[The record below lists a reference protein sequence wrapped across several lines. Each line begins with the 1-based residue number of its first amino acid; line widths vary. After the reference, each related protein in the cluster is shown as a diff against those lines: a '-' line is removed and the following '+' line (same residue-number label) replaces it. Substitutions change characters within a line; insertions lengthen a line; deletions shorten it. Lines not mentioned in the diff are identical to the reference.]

1 MNSGSLLSLS
11 SSQDG
16 LCVDSNTPGAALPH
30 VPCSGLGQTP
40 ADAPGSFTP
49 SLAAH
54 FDDNLIRHIQGWPS
68 ENIEK
73 QVKKQTL
80 LHVVLRFS
88 SNPKAEGKPVEAVQP
103 AGVELVRLLCCAA
116 CPNIFC
122 SFVLFFGARRL
133 LLRPCGP
140 SYSLSREETTQSCCY
155 SLKNTEY
162 SC

>member
-1 MNSGSLLSLS
+1 MYHLEPCQIHSNDFLIHYIIYTQCLFECTVMNSGTQITCCRPS

-30 VPCSGLGQTP
+30 VPCSGSGQTP

-73 QVKKQTL
+73 QVKMGKKEKKVLIRTL
-80 LHVVLRFS
+80 TQV
-88 SNPKAEGKPVEAVQP
+88 
-103 AGVELVRLLCCAA
+103 LLCCG
-116 CPNIFC
+116 
-122 SFVLFFGARRL
+122 S
-133 LLRPCGP
+133 RPD
-140 SYSLSREETTQSCCY
+140 T
-155 SLKNTEY
+155 
-162 SC
+162 